1 MNPMK
6 PLDIDEF
13 VGSDCQ
19 IHPHT
24 LEEYETET
32 PRWCK
37 GCGDHGVLLA
47 IQELLRDGQIDPEN
61 VVAVSG
67 IGCSSRLPHYL
78 RTYGFHGIHGRAFPI
93 SLGVKLA
100 RPELKVLTVMG
111 DGDCFS
117 IGAGHWVHTLR
128 YNPHMMVV
136 VLDNGVYALTKK
148 QASPT
153 SRKGEVT
160 NTTPFGA
167 YLRPLNPLS
176 LILGISNVSFLA
188 QTATWHPG
196 HVEATLRR
204 AWAHRGLSFV
214 RILQRCP
221 VYMPDLFG
229 MGGQMGVSFL
239 ESQDGIPVERSTIRG
254 AMVYPHDH
262 RDLSAAQKMALMEEP
277 EPLGLL
283 YLNPDVPT
291 YEDVRYSHVDPTDN
305 PTLVKKLNA
314 MLDRFAVQR

>member
-1 MNPMK
+1 MK
-6 PLDIDEF
+6 SINIDEF
-13 VGSDCQ
+13 AGSDCQ

-24 LEEYETET
+24 LEDYETET

-47 IQELLRDGQIDPEN
+47 IQELLRSEQVDPEAM
-61 VVAVSG
+61 VAVSG

-78 RTYGFHGIHGRAFPI
+78 HTYGFHGIHGRALPV

-100 RPELKVLTVMG
+100 RPDLKVLTVTG

-128 YNPHMMVV
+128 YNPEMVVV

-153 SRKGEVT
+153 SRKGQVT

-176 LILGISNVSFLA
+176 LMMGISNVSFLA
-188 QTATWHPG
+188 QSATWFPTHMA
-196 HVEATLRR
+196 ATLQR
-204 AWAHRGLSFV
+204 AWHHRGLAFV

-221 VYMPDLFG
+221 VYLPDLFG
-229 MGGQMGVSFL
+229 VGGSQSVGFL
-239 ESQDGIPVERSTIRG
+239 ENQDGVPVDRTVIRG
-254 AMVYPHDH
+254 SKVLPHDH
-262 RDLSAAQKMALMEEP
+262 RDLAAAQRAAAMEEI
-277 EPLGLL
+277 EPMGLI
-283 YLNPDVPT
+283 YWNPDVPT
-291 YEDVRYSHVDPTDN
+291 YEDVRYSHTQSAEGAALL
-305 PTLVKKLNA
+305 TKLNTL
-314 MLDRFAVQR
+314 LDRYAVQS